1 MRPCCESTHTSRG
14 PGGHARAL
22 GSAPAG
28 THAHGARRLPRASTH
43 ARTHNARAG
52 PRPRPGSGH
61 PGRRRGRWEAPVGA
75 LPGRHVHSPIVK
87 DIPVAGRQPR
97 PSGHFFPLPALRERR
112 ALPPLPLHRARLLG
126 SPPSLPGPPRT
137 AAVSAASTDAAATC
151 RGCSGPQAPTL
162 RPQPGARRLCRPL
175 GPLPALASPRSGGP
189 LRPPARARGP
199 VLRRRRPACDR
210 RLRPMAAA
218 PIIVRPVG
226 GACGGARLVRLAPAP
241 WAALEQRAVT
251 AGLAVTSHSLSSAT
265 LLSSTAPL
273 VSEDPLPG
281 LDRHPSTLATTSWGP
296 YR

>member
-1 MRPCCESTHTSRG
+1 MRPRG
-14 PGGHARAL
+14 KRKRTETGPRRARTRN
-22 GSAPAG
+22 GQS
-28 THAHGARRLPRASTH
+28 ARRTPARTH

-52 PRPRPGSGH
+52 PRPRPRSRS

-112 ALPPLPLHRARLLG
+112 ALPPLPLHRARVLG
-126 SPPSLPGPPRT
+126 PPPAPPLPPGPPL
-137 AAVSAASTDAAATC
+137 AAALAASTAAAATC

-199 VLRRRRPACDR
+199 VLRRRRGGPAR
-210 RLRPMAAA
+210 TAASGPAPLTAA
-218 PIIVRPVG
+218 PISVLPGG
-226 GACGGARLVRLAPAP
+226 GACGGARLVCYARALWAVHTFLLA
-241 WAALEQRAVT
+241 L
-251 AGLAVTSHSLSSAT
+251 GLRC
-265 LLSSTAPL
+265 P
-273 VSEDPLPG
+273 P
-281 LDRHPSTLATTSWGP
+281 
-296 YR
+296 